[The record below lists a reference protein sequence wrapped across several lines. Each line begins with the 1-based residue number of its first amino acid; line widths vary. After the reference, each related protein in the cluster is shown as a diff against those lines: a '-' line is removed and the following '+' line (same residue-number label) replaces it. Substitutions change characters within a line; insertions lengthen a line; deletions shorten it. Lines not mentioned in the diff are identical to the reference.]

1 MSKSGK
7 SETDELKELFASPA
21 RPISPARESALPLT
35 RIAKFGVAD
44 ENSRLASQGRMEKE
58 ERLRQ
63 REVDAM
69 NRLAKAHAKRDE
81 IFETNARAKLHQ
93 DLTKEKNQNLVR
105 SIRATEAEWQ
115 VEREQAHENFRADAR
130 KRVLI
135 ANALDARLD
144 AQEEA
149 VDQQERLEGT
159 NERTRVLHQV
169 EEVRQQKLQEN
180 RAAASYVREKT
191 AHAVREAEE
200 LAALTKKRA
209 AQTKRNDSEIWKQE
223 KQEHD
228 KEQLTRA
235 AVGKQAVGA
244 RPAPLCR
251 TSRPLPPHHHL
262 PVACLRVLPLPRRPL
277 PRRPR
282 PCSPR
287 PRRPRPRRPR
297 PRTLAT
303 RAPAPSH
310 STLDAPWRCTPC
322 RPL

>member
-44 ENSRLASQGRMEKE
+44 ENSRLAAQGRMEKE

-144 AQEEA
+144 AQEAA
-149 VDQQERLEGT
+149 VDLEERVEGT
-159 NERTRVLHQV
+159 EERKRVLRQV
-169 EEVRQQKLQEN
+169 EEVKEQKLLEN
-180 RAAASYVREKT
+180 REQAQYMRNKTAAAVK
-191 AHAVREAEE
+191 EAETM
-200 LAALTKKRA
+200 AALTKKRA
-209 AQTKRNDSEIWKQE
+209 AQAKRNDSEAWREE
-223 KQEHD
+223 KLENER
-228 KEQLTRA
+228 EQMTRA
-235 AVGKQAVGA
+235 AVGKQAAVVTRDQKA
-244 RPAPLCR
+244 KNMDEMVREKKQFVMRDKKERAIDYTVAEEKAKELQKKRESVEKKYRSQFAPQTEAEVWDTAPL
-251 TSRPLPPHHHL
+251 
-262 PVACLRVLPLPRRPL
+262 RRFFG
-277 PRRPR
+277 
-282 PCSPR
+282 
-287 PRRPRPRRPR
+287 
-297 PRTLAT
+297 
-303 RAPAPSH
+303 
-310 STLDAPWRCTPC
+310 
-322 RPL
+322 

>member
-149 VDQQERLEGT
+149 VDAQERLEGT

-169 EEVRQQKLQEN
+169 EEVRQQKLLEN

-235 AVGKQAVGA
+235 AVGKQAANVSRDQKA
-244 RPAPLCR
+244 KNHEEMVREKKQFVMRDKKERAIDYTVAEEKAKDLAKKRDSVEKKYRSQFAAQSEAEVWDTAPL
-251 TSRPLPPHHHL
+251 
-262 PVACLRVLPLPRRPL
+262 RRFFG
-277 PRRPR
+277 
-282 PCSPR
+282 
-287 PRRPRPRRPR
+287 
-297 PRTLAT
+297 
-303 RAPAPSH
+303 
-310 STLDAPWRCTPC
+310 
-322 RPL
+322 